1 MRNAEGKRMSATD
14 RKRLRVLI
22 ADDEPLG
29 RERISALL
37 AAHDDVEVVAAVD
50 DGVKA
55 VDAIRSLRPDIAFLD
70 FQMPGLTGFDV
81 VREVGAERMPVT
93 IFVTAYDQHAL
104 GAFELHALDYLVKPF
119 DDERFEEA
127 LRRARRAVELEEV
140 DRLRGQLLAA
150 LQGGGAAAAPVT
162 SPPRPS
168 PEYLQRIPVESRGK
182 VRVVPV
188 ADIDY
193 IVAAGVYAELHVGD
207 RRYIVRESMQ
217 TLEERLDPEVFM
229 RIHRSAIVRISLVDV
244 FLRGE
249 GGDYEVQ
256 LKNGTRLRV
265 SRARREALEQRLGL
279 NG

>member
-1 MRNAEGKRMSATD
+1 MCNADGKRMSATD

-162 SPPRPS
+162 PPPRPS

>member
-1 MRNAEGKRMSATD
+1 MTPPQ
-14 RKRLRVLI
+14 KRLRVLI

-29 RERISALL
+29 RERIESLL
-37 AAHDDVEVVAAVD
+37 AVHDDVEVIASVD
-50 DGVKA
+50 DGAKA
-55 VDAIRSLRPDIAFLD
+55 VEAIRRLLPDVAFLD
-70 FQMPGLTGFDV
+70 FQMPALTGFDV
-81 VREVGAERMPVT
+81 VREVGADNMPAT

-119 DDERFEEA
+119 DDERFEES

-150 LQGGGAAAAPVT
+150 LQGGPPLPAIPVPAP
-162 SPPRPS
+162 PPTT
-168 PEYLQRIPVESRGK
+168 EYLQRIPVESRGK
-182 VRVVPV
+182 VRVVSV
-188 ADIDY
+188 AEIDY
-193 IVAAGVYAELHVGD
+193 ILAAGVYAELHVGD

-217 TLEERLDPEVFM
+217 TLEERLDPDVFM
-229 RIHRSAIVRISLVDV
+229 RIHRSAIVRIALVDV

-256 LKNGTRLRV
+256 LKNGVRLRV
-265 SRARREALEQRLGL
+265 SRARREALEQRLGM